1 MTKGDLIETLAKSKD
16 EWSRNNVE
24 SAVNTIF
31 NSVAGALTRGDRVE
45 IRGLGSFQVK
55 ERLPRVGRNP
65 KTGVSV
71 PIPAQRVPAFTAGK
85 LLKKRVQREEA

>member
-31 NSVAGALTRGDRVE
+31 SSVAGALTRGDRLRSAV
-45 IRGLGSFQVK
+45 
-55 ERLPRVGRNP
+55 
-65 KTGVSV
+65 
-71 PIPAQRVPAFTAGK
+71 
-85 LLKKRVQREEA
+85 